1 MIDLIV
7 IKEDES
13 MTEKNVIVD
22 KREKTVTLDIE
33 IFNQMLDAV
42 KANEEFE
49 NEAAHQYCCLIC
61 SGESPIQKGNVEAA
75 TYIDALAICRDMAD
89 NRGGTK
95 YTCKESPCEDYNH
108 DIERRFCS
116 PSGE

>member
-1 MIDLIV
+1 
-7 IKEDES
+7 
-13 MTEKNVIVD
+13 MTEKSVIVD

-42 KANEEFE
+42 KANEKTE
-49 NEAAHQYCCLIC
+49 NEAVNQYCCLIC
-61 SGESPIQKGNVEAA
+61 SGESPIQQGNVEAS
-75 TYIDALAICRDMAD
+75 TYTDALAICRDMSD

-95 YTCKESPCEDYNH
+95 YTCKESRCEDFNF
-108 DIERRFCS
+108 DIARRFCS